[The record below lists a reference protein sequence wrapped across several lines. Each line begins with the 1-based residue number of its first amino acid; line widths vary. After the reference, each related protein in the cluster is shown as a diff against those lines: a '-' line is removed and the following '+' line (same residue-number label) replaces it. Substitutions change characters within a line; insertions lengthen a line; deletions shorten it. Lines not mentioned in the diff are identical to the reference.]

1 MMRIDNKYRFCYTKS
16 MEIQIITRSPAKRAL
31 LQAVTALYAQL
42 LKLENSK
49 FSVVVS
55 LVPSFAKE
63 TGMNGAA
70 CLVEDKVV
78 AVAIDSR
85 LPMEQMLITL
95 AHEMVHVK
103 QRAKGQLKSRINR
116 KGEVVVSWMGR
127 DYNTNYFDSP
137 WELEAFSRE
146 RIMANKIAHIISEG

>member
-1 MMRIDNKYRFCYTKS
+1 
-16 MEIQIITRSPAKRAL
+16 MEIQIVTRSAAKREL
-31 LQAVTALYAQL
+31 LKAVTALYARL
-42 LKLENSK
+42 LKIENSK

-55 LVPSFAKE
+55 MVPGFSKE
-63 TGMNGAA
+63 MGMNGAA
-70 CLVEDKVV
+70 CLMEDKVV

-103 QRAKGQLKSRINR
+103 QRAKGQLKSRYNR
-116 KGEVVVSWMGR
+116 KGDVVWSWMGR
-127 DYNTNYFDSP
+127 DYNTHYFDSP

>member
-1 MMRIDNKYRFCYTKS
+1 
-16 MEIQIITRSPAKRAL
+16 MEIQIVTRSPAKRTL
-31 LQAVTALYAQL
+31 LKAVTALYAQL
-42 LKLENSK
+42 LKIENSK

-55 LVPSFAKE
+55 MVPGFAKE
-63 TGMNGAA
+63 MGMNGAA

-85 LPMEQMLITL
+85 LSMEQMLITL

-103 QRAKGQLKSRINR
+103 QHAKGQLKSRITR
-116 KGEVVVSWMGR
+116 RGKVVVSWMGR
-127 DYNTNYFDSP
+127 DYNTHYFDSP

-146 RIMANKIAHIISEG
+146 RVMANKVAHIILEG